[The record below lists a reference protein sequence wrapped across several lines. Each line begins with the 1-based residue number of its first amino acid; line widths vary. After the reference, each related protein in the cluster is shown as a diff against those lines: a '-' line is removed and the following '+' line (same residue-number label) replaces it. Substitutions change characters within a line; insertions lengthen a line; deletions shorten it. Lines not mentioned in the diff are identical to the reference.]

1 MSGRPSLL
9 GRLWQ
14 AFQPAGGAE
23 QREDGG
29 DDDPAPSARTG
40 NGADAHALHIRALGK
55 LRVEDVMVPRVDIIA
70 VEENASREDVMN
82 AFREGKHSRL
92 PVYRENLDHPLGFLH
107 LKDLALEP
115 SNGDEAPT
123 PLQDYRRNALLVPPS
138 MSADRLL
145 RDMQLQR
152 IHMALVIDEFGG
164 VDGLVTIEDLV
175 EELVGEIEDEHDPT
189 AVLSWSR
196 ESDYVYL
203 CEARTPLG
211 EFEEACGAALIPPD
225 AEDEPDTL
233 GGLVFMLTGQVPTR
247 GELIIHP
254 DGHEFEIL
262 EADPRRIH
270 RMRITIRPREA
281 GGDGDA

>member
-9 GRLWQ
+9 GRLWR
-14 AFQPAGGAE
+14 AFQPASGTE

-29 DDDPAPSARTG
+29 EDESSPSPRTG
-40 NGADAHALHIRALGK
+40 NDADAHALHRRALGR

-70 VEENASREDVMN
+70 VEEGASREEVMQ
-82 AFREGKHSRL
+82 AFRECKHSRL
-92 PVYRENLDHPLGFLH
+92 PVYQKNLDCPLGFLH
-107 LKDLALEP
+107 LKDLALDCGDE
-115 SNGDEAPT
+115 NGDST
-123 PLQDYRRNALLVPPS
+123 PLQEYRRNALMVPPS

-145 RDMQLQR
+145 RNMQLQR

-175 EELVGEIEDEHDPT
+175 EELVGEIEDEHDLM
-189 AVLSWSR
+189 AARNWSR
-196 ESDYVYL
+196 EDSGSYL

-211 EFEEACGAALIPPD
+211 EFEEACGTPLALRD

-233 GGLVFMLTGQVPTR
+233 GGLVFMLTGQVPTH
-247 GELIIHP
+247 GELITHP

-262 EADPRRIH
+262 DADPRRIH
-270 RMRITIRPREA
+270 RLRITIRPREA
-281 GGDGDA
+281 DDDGTA